1 MPDENIIEVKQW
13 PYNATELKDGAIK
26 FAPVVATIA
35 GVFTKFG
42 VGWKF
47 VEDDT
52 PAGEYK
58 GVIWDARGPW
68 NEDTKKRDPYAG
80 PKYAKGDKARVVLAT
95 APGDKGTFYRV
106 LQIERADGAPGA
118 SAPEPQ
124 AGAQSARSGGGN
136 ILWEKDRLMGRMSI
150 VRAKAEI
157 VAALVNQGQLVL
169 DPEDGAA
176 ILAGLQV
183 DMLAL
188 AAIVEKELG
197 NGQDD

>member
-13 PYNATELKDGAIK
+13 PYNATELKDGAVK
-26 FAPVVATIA
+26 FAPLVATIG

-42 VGWKF
+42 TGWKF

-52 PAGEYK
+52 ESGNYK
-58 GVIWDARGPW
+58 GVIWDARGEW
-68 NEDTKKRDPYAG
+68 NESTGKRDDYAG
-80 PKYAKGDKARVVLAT
+80 PKYAKGDKVRVVLAT

-106 LQIERADGAPGA
+106 LHIERADGAPVVSTPTQE
-118 SAPEPQ
+118 SAPTSTVKP
-124 AGAQSARSGGGN
+124 GGN
-136 ILWEKDRLMGRMSI
+136 VLWEKDRLMGRMSI

-157 VAALVNQGQLVL
+157 VAALITQGQLVL
-169 DPEDGAA
+169 DPEEGAA

-188 AAIVEKELG
+188 QAIVEKVEG
-197 NGQDD
+197 